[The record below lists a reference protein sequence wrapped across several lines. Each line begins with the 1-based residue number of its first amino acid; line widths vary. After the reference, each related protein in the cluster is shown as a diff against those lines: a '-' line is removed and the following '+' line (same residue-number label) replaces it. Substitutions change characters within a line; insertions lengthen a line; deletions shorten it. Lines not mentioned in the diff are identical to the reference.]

1 MDNFDILSSLAIVV
15 FAALIHASFQTSV
28 SVLTLLSG
36 HALGSKTAHLR
47 LLRLSGSFIVGV
59 GTLTLLLLSTLS
71 LFLATLFPDGTPLI
85 LWAICAGAI
94 AGVGVSVWL
103 FYYRRQRGTVLWLP
117 RNIADYL
124 SSRAKS
130 TKQPAEAF
138 GLGMVSVVSELVF
151 LLAPLLVTALVLIR
165 LEPSLQLLGIGLYT
179 IVSLAPLFVV
189 YVLLGGGHSIARIQR
204 WRENNKR
211 FMQFAAGSGL
221 LVLGAYV
228 YIERVITLSV
238 YSGANG

>member
-1 MDNFDILSSLAIVV
+1 MGNFDIISSLAIVV

-36 HALGSKTAHLR
+36 HALGTKTAHLR
-47 LLRLSGSFIVGV
+47 LLRLTGSFIIGA
-59 GTLTLLLLSTLS
+59 GFFSLLLLSTLA
-71 LFLATLFPDGTPLI
+71 LVLATIFPDGTPLI
-85 LWAICAGAI
+85 VWAISAGIA

-103 FYYRRQRGTVLWLP
+103 FYYRRQHGTVLWLP
-117 RNIADYL
+117 RNVADYL

-138 GLGMVSVVSELVF
+138 ALGMMSVVSEVVF
-151 LLAPLLVTALVLIR
+151 LLAPLLITALVLIR
-165 LEPSLQLLGIGLYT
+165 LEPAMQLVGIGIYT
-179 IVSLAPLFVV
+179 VLSLTPLFVV
-189 YVLLGGGHSIARIQR
+189 YVLLGGGHSVARIQR
-204 WRENNKR
+204 WREANKR

-221 LVLGAYV
+221 LILGIYV

-238 YSGANG
+238 YSGVNV